1 MNLENIR
8 KRIDILDIRIWGLL
22 NERMEQA
29 LMARRYKNQVADLKR
44 ERRILDRI
52 GECAPGLASE
62 TFLRRIYG
70 EILEESK
77 RLQGQDKRLIA
88 FQGEHGAFGE
98 IAALKWNKDLIP
110 VPCGEFAEV
119 FEGVGSGLYDL
130 GIVPVENSLG
140 GVVGQVNELVITTDL
155 HVVGAV
161 RLPVHLCLLA
171 APGTDHRDIRTV
183 HSHPQALAQCRRFL
197 SRNRLDPVPWHDT
210 AGAARMISENR
221 PGHSA
226 AVASRLAAR
235 LYDLET
241 LKEGIED
248 SPDNRTRFLV
258 LSKEPGRGGG
268 EKCSI
273 LFSTEHKAGTLF
285 RVLEVFAARGINL
298 TRIESVPEGG
308 GSYAFLL
315 DFIGSDSDGNVMDAL
330 QKVREITTRLR
341 MLGCYVEKEAR

>member
-1 MNLENIR
+1 MNLEDVR
-8 KRIDILDIRIWGLL
+8 KRIDILDIRIRGLL

-29 LMARRYKNQVADLKR
+29 LMARRYKSRVADSQR

-62 TFLRRIYG
+62 AFLRRIYG

-77 RLQGQDKRLIA
+77 RLQRQGKRLIA

-98 IAALKWNKDLIP
+98 IAAREWDEDLIP
-110 VPCGEFAEV
+110 VPCGEFADV
-119 FEGVGSGLYDL
+119 FEGVESGLYEL

-140 GVVGQVNELVITTDL
+140 GVVGQVNELVITTEL
-155 HVVGAV
+155 HVVGVV
-161 RLPVHLCLLA
+161 RLPVHLCLLV
-171 APGTDHRDIRTV
+171 APGTDHRAIRTV
-183 HSHPQALAQCRRFL
+183 YSHPQALAQCRRFL
-197 SRNRLDPVPWHDT
+197 ARNRLDPVPSHNT
-210 AGAARMISENR
+210 AGAAKMISEHR
-221 PGHSA
+221 PGQSA

-235 LYDLET
+235 LYDLEI

-248 SPDNRTRFLV
+248 SPENRTRFLV
-258 LSKEPGRGGG
+258 LAREPHREGG

-285 RVLEVFAARGINL
+285 RVLELFASRGINL

-315 DFIGSDSDGNVMDAL
+315 DFMGSEADEQAAEVL
-330 QKVREITTRLR
+330 RRVREITTRFR
-341 MLGCYVEKEAR
+341 MLGCYTEKEVQ